1 MMKIDLNSRNF
12 EKLQRFSAFSRKK
25 QSEKIRA
32 NFVKTSENRHEIQQN
47 CKLFCI
53 PFFEN
58 AKHFEGNLLNF
69 CDRRGGKGCKS
80 DRSRHELSNEYLF
93 AKIGVDVAEP
103 LKAHI

>member
-1 MMKIDLNSRNF
+1 MKSHFKMQIFTNF
-12 EKLQRFSAFSRKK
+12 FGNVCKICK
-25 QSEKIRA
+25 QFGE
-32 NFVKTSENRHEIQQN
+32 
-47 CKLFCI
+47 
-53 PFFEN
+53 
-58 AKHFEGNLLNF
+58 NLLNF